1 MSGGFEGWKAYL
13 YDPSM
18 AAAAIFIVLYGIV
31 TGMHSYYLFRTRTRF
46 FIPMVLGGYFEFIG
60 YIGRAISSSQTPD
73 WTLGPYIMQSVL
85 LLVAPALFAA
95 SIYMYLGRIIALVRG
110 EKFSFIRV
118 SWMTKIFV
126 AGDILSFL
134 MQSSGISINPH
145 CLYGLMVVGAGIL
158 VTNSQQMGENIIV
171 GGLFVQI
178 IFFGFFVICSFIFQR
193 RINSNAAA
201 LGNASTTP
209 WLKHLYALYGSSI
222 LILIRS
228 IFRVIEYL
236 QGWDGFLLRNEAFI
250 YVFDALLMWLVLVIF
265 VIIHPSEV
273 NCLLGRGRVMITKG
287 GLSISEVAV

>member
-1 MSGGFEGWKAYL
+1 
-13 YDPSM
+13 
-18 AAAAIFIVLYGIV
+18 
-31 TGMHSYYLFRTRTRF
+31 
-46 FIPMVLGGYFEFIG
+46 
-60 YIGRAISSSQTPD
+60 
-73 WTLGPYIMQSVL
+73 MQSVL

-126 AGDILSFL
+126 AGDVLSFL
-134 MQSSGISINPH
+134 MQSS
-145 CLYGLMVVGAGIL
+145 GAGIL

-178 IFFGFFVICSFIFQR
+178 IFFGFFVTCSFIFQR
-193 RINSNAAA
+193 RISSNANA

-228 IFRVIEYL
+228 IFRVVEYL
-236 QGWDGFLLRNEAFI
+236 QGWDGYLLRNEAFI
-250 YVFDALLMWLVLVIF
+250 YVFDALLMWLPWINGLQL
-265 VIIHPSEV
+265 SSRV
-273 NCLLGRGRVMITKG
+273 NQTSRKTRVPQSAPNHT
-287 GLSISEVAV
+287 S

>member
-31 TGMHSYYLFRTRTRF
+31 TALHSYHLFRTRTWF

-95 SIYMYLGRIIALVRG
+95 SIYMYLGRIIVLVRG
-110 EKFSFIRV
+110 EKFSIIRV
-118 SWMTKIFV
+118 SWMTKVFV
-126 AGDILSFL
+126 AGDVLSFL
-134 MQSSGISINPH
+134 MQSS
-145 CLYGLMVVGAGIL
+145 GAGIL
-158 VTNSQQMGENIIV
+158 VTNSQQTGENIIV

-193 RINSNAAA
+193 RISSKSTA

-209 WLKHLYALYGSSI
+209 WLKHFYALYGSSI

-228 IFRVIEYL
+228 IFRVVEYL
-236 QGWDGFLLRNEAFI
+236 QGWDGSLLRNEAFI

-273 NCLLGRGRVMITKG
+273 NCLLSRGRVMTTKG
-287 GLSISEVAV
+287 GLSIIEVAV

>member
-1 MSGGFEGWKAYL
+1 MSSESSDGGFANWQAYY

-18 AAAAIFIVLYGIV
+18 AAAVIFIVLYGIV
-31 TGMHSYYLFRTRTRF
+31 TGLHTYQLFRTRTWF

-60 YIGRAISSSQTPD
+60 YIGRALSSSQTPD

-95 SIYMYLGRIIALVRG
+95 SIYMYLGRIIILVRG
-110 EKFSFIRV
+110 EKYSLIRV

-126 AGDILSFL
+126 AGDVLSFL
-134 MQSSGISINPH
+134 MQAS
-145 CLYGLMVVGAGIL
+145 GAGIL
-158 VTNSQQMGENIIV
+158 VTNNPSTGENIIV

-193 RINSNAAA
+193 RVNSNPTA
-201 LGNASTTP
+201 LGTASTTP
-209 WLKHLYALYGSSI
+209 WRKHLWALYASSI

-236 QGWDGFLLRNEAFI
+236 QGYDGYLLRNEAFI
-250 YVFDALLMWLVLVIF
+250 YVFDALLMFFVLVVF
-265 VIIHPSEV
+265 VAVHPSEV
-273 NCLLGRGRVMITKG
+273 NVLLGRGRVMTVKG
-287 GLSISEVAV
+287 GLSVVEAGI

>member
-1 MSGGFEGWKAYL
+1 MSDGFAGWKAYF

-31 TGMHSYYLFRTRTRF
+31 TGMHTYHMFRTRTWF
-46 FIPMVLGGYFEFIG
+46 FIPLVLGGYFEFIG

-95 SIYMYLGRIIALVRG
+95 SIYMYLGRIIVLVRG
-110 EKFSFIRV
+110 EKFSLIRV
-118 SWMTKIFV
+118 GWMTKIFV
-126 AGDILSFL
+126 AGDVLSFL
-134 MQSSGISINPH
+134 MQAS
-145 CLYGLMVVGAGIL
+145 GAGLL
-158 VTNSQQMGENIIV
+158 VTDSQQTGENVIV

-178 IFFGFFVICSFIFQR
+178 AFFGFFVICSFIFQR
-193 RINSNAAA
+193 RISSNATA
-201 LGNASTTP
+201 LENASTTP

-236 QGWDGFLLRNEAFI
+236 QGWDGYLLRNEAFI
-250 YVFDALLMWLVLVIF
+250 YVFDALLMWLVMLIF
-265 VIIHPSEV
+265 VVIHPSEV
-273 NCLLGRGRVMITKG
+273 NCLLGRGRVMTTKG
-287 GLSISEVAV
+287 GLSISEIAV

>member
-1 MSGGFEGWKAYL
+1 MSSESSDGFANWQAYY

-18 AAAAIFIVLYGIV
+18 AAAVIFIVLYGIV
-31 TGMHSYYLFRTRTRF
+31 TTLHTYHLFRTRTWF

-60 YIGRAISSSQTPD
+60 YIGRALSSSQTPN

-95 SIYMYLGRIIALVRG
+95 SIYMYLGRIIILVRG
-110 EKFSFIRV
+110 EKYSLIRV

-126 AGDILSFL
+126 AGDVLSFL
-134 MQSSGISINPH
+134 MQAS
-145 CLYGLMVVGAGIL
+145 GAGIL
-158 VTNSQQMGENIIV
+158 VTNNPSTGESIIV

-178 IFFGFFVICSFIFQR
+178 IFFGFFVLCSLIFQR
-193 RINSNAAA
+193 RINKNPTA

-209 WLKHLYALYGSSI
+209 WGKHLFALYASSI

-236 QGWDGFLLRNEAFI
+236 QGYDGYLLRNEAFI
-250 YVFDALLMWLVLVIF
+250 YVFDALLMFFVLVVF
-265 VIIHPSEV
+265 VTVHPSEV
-273 NCLLGRGRVMITKG
+273 NVLLGRGRVMTVKG
-287 GLSISEVAV
+287 GLSVAEAGV

>member
-18 AAAAIFIVLYGIV
+18 TAAAIFIVLYGIV
-31 TGMHSYYLFRTRTRF
+31 TGLHSYHLFRTRTWF

-95 SIYMYLGRIIALVRG
+95 SIYMYLGRIIVLVRG
-110 EKFSFIRV
+110 EKFSIIRI

-126 AGDILSFL
+126 AGDVLSFL
-134 MQSSGISINPH
+134 MQSS
-145 CLYGLMVVGAGIL
+145 GAGIL
-158 VTNSQQMGENIIV
+158 VTNSQQTGENIIV

-193 RINSNAAA
+193 RISSNATA

-228 IFRVIEYL
+228 IFRVVEYL
-236 QGWDGFLLRNEAFI
+236 QGWDGSLLRNEAFI

-273 NCLLGRGRVMITKG
+273 NCLLGRGRVMTTKG
-287 GLSISEVAV
+287 GLSISEIAV

>member
-1 MSGGFEGWKAYL
+1 MSGGFENWEAYL

-18 AAAAIFIVLYGIV
+18 AAAVIFIVLYGGV
-31 TGMHSYYLFRTRTRF
+31 TGLHTYHLFRTRTWF

-60 YIGRAISSSQTPD
+60 YIGRAISASETPD

-95 SIYMYLGRIIALVRG
+95 SIYMYLGRIIVLVRG
-110 EKFSFIRV
+110 EKFSIIRV
-118 SWMTKIFV
+118 GWMTKIFV
-126 AGDILSFL
+126 AGDVLSFL
-134 MQSSGISINPH
+134 MQAS
-145 CLYGLMVVGAGIL
+145 GAGIL
-158 VTNSQQMGENIIV
+158 VTDSQEMGENIIV

-178 IFFGFFVICSFIFQR
+178 AFFGFFVICTFIFQR
-193 RINSNAAA
+193 RISGNATA

-209 WLKHLYALYGSSI
+209 WLKHLWALYGSSI

-228 IFRVIEYL
+228 IFRVVEYL
-236 QGWDGFLLRNEAFI
+236 QGWDGYLLRNEAFI

-265 VIIHPSEV
+265 VVIHPSEV
-273 NCLLGRGRVMITKG
+273 NCLLGRGRVMTTKG